1 MSIHW
6 IYIQDYDVEEHPFA
20 VFDPFHLNTKGL
32 IFTIIV
38 STHRHNLPSEGGL
51 QMLSDIWKTN
61 YLAKE
66 EPINENNTKEI
77 IQRAACH
84 ALYTSGILLSL

>member
-1 MSIHW
+1 MAIHW
-6 IYIQDYDVEEHPFA
+6 IHIEDSEVKEHPFA
-20 VFDPFHLNTKGL
+20 AFDPFHLNTKGP

-38 STHRHNLPSEGGL
+38 STHRHNPPPEGGL

-66 EPINENNTKEI
+66 EPIN
-77 IQRAACH
+77 
-84 ALYTSGILLSL
+84 